1 MVLVFFYL
9 KPNFTKTKKQN
20 KTKQK
25 LGASMANM
33 QAIRATTLV
42 IAKST

>member
-20 KTKQK
+20 KTKTW
-25 LGASMANM
+25 ASMANM

-42 IAKST
+42 VSKST